1 VVLPPLLLWLVY
13 RLGYDSRA
21 LIAST
26 VLCWIVLIVCYRFT
40 DPSENVNWVFGT
52 GSKSRTRIGGLPFV
66 LYLMVVLPLLIYF
79 PTHILLTKL
88 MPHCEQVRRAVSAD
102 ASPSTEDGPET
113 GADADAST
121 ETIDAADAAGDAAL
135 SHDPPAGDAGP
146 CIAVAPTVP
155 PLWIA
160 PVAAT
165 SFTASTFAAQTPG
178 SDDWYVV
185 EQAGQIRIIRK
196 GHVLPSPFL
205 DVSAAMG
212 TNFGERGLLSVA
224 FHPNYAQNGR
234 FFVMGT
240 PADGSDGSFAPA
252 NAEFAAHIGLYTP
265 CNVAYRDNDKVT
277 AKPIRLFHGITDD
290 WVSIEPCRN
299 YAARLKQAGAD
310 VALTDN
316 VGVKVLM
323 HTGAASATT
332 YAAPVTVFTQSPN
345 FNVVGGNIIA
355 IADVDGDGLNDL
367 LITDPGPT
375 GGMSPAVYV
384 LLQDPANHGTFL
396 SPVGYAIA
404 TQDRPQSIVLKDLEG
419 TGKLDIVIGARQSVT
434 VLLHDPANP
443 GKFLPASIY
452 PAADADEIAVS
463 DINGDGK
470 LDIVVSNG
478 VTYPMQ
484 GGVSTTHP
492 GVLLQSATTPGTFGP
507 LQDLP

>member
-1 VVLPPLLLWLVY
+1 MPL
-13 RLGYDSRA
+13 A
-21 LIAST
+21 
-26 VLCWIVLIVCYRFT
+26 IVCVLLASCDDHDHGCFGCGHFT
-40 DPSENVNWVFGT
+40 
-52 GSKSRTRIGGLPFV
+52 
-66 LYLMVVLPLLIYF
+66 
-79 PTHILLTKL
+79 PT
-88 MPHCEQVRRAVSAD
+88 EFSSGVVSAD
-102 ASPSTEDGPET
+102 FNGDGFADVVALSTILPPVSASPSNIQ
-113 GADADAST
+113 AYLSS
-121 ETIDAADAAGDAAL
+121 AAGVFAPPVATADGFKAL
-135 SHDPPAGDAGP
+135 YLASADLNADGLLDLVSASFDDGALNVFFNSKTNPGTFNP
-146 CIAVAPTVP
+146 AVALDSPGASQVA
-155 PLWIA
+155 IA
-160 PVAAT
+160 DMNGDGLPDLVSADFNVSLFVQT
-165 SFTASTFAAQTPG
+165 SAGTFAAPISLYSG
-178 SDDWYVV
+178 GANW
-185 EQAGQIRIIRK
+185 
-196 GHVLPSPFL
+196 
-205 DVSAAMG
+205 
-212 TNFGERGLLSVA
+212 VA
-224 FHPNYAQNGR
+224 LGDLNG
-234 FFVMGT
+234 
-240 PADGSDGSFAPA
+240 DGA
-252 NAEFAAHIGLYTP
+252 
-265 CNVAYRDNDKVT
+265 
-277 AKPIRLFHGITDD
+277 
-290 WVSIEPCRN
+290 
-299 YAARLKQAGAD
+299 AD

-345 FNVVGGNIIA
+345 FNVVGGNLIA

-404 TQDRPQSIVLKDLEG
+404 TQDRPQSIVVKDLEG

-492 GVLLQSATTPGTFGP
+492 GVLLQSAAAPGTFGP